1 MNGKYFLVG
10 ILLTVALSVAI
21 VVAYPHLATSI
32 PTHWNIHN
40 QPNGHGPKWMLFV
53 LGPGIMAAT
62 MLLMYFLPW
71 LSPKNFEV
79 EAFRSTFLQI
89 MLILVSV
96 FAYFDAVIL
105 WAALGHPINVGRA
118 IVGGVCLLFATLGNL
133 MGKVRR
139 NFYVGIRT
147 PWSLAN
153 ERVWNATHRVAAK
166 TFVLGGLLGF
176 AVTLAGRGVPL
187 VTFAL
192 AASALIP
199 VVYSLTYY
207 KQLQRRGEL

>member
-1 MNGKYFLVG
+1 MTGKYFLVG

-21 VVAYPHLATSI
+21 VAAYPHLPNSI

-40 QPNGHGPKWMLFV
+40 QPNGHSPKWMLFV
-53 LGPGIMAAT
+53 LGPGLMLGIM
-62 MLLMYFLPW
+62 LVMYFLPW

-79 EAFRSTFLQI
+79 GSFRSTYLQI
-89 MLILVSV
+89 MLILVSG

-105 WAALGHPINVGRA
+105 WAALGSPLNVSRA
-118 IVGGVCLLFATLGNL
+118 TVGGVCLLFASLGNL
-133 MGKVRR
+133 LGKVRR
-139 NFYVGIRT
+139 NFYLGVRT

-166 TFVLGGLLGF
+166 TFVVGGLLGF
-176 AVTLAGRGVPL
+176 AVTLAGRGLLL